1 MPPASGDNME
11 TSFNDLEWG
20 YKANTDINILPE
32 SSDSEET
39 RFNALQ

>member
-1 MPPASGDNME
+1 MPPASGGNIE

-20 YKANTDINILPE
+20 YKANTTINIPPE
-32 SSDSEET
+32 SSDSKKT